1 MLIDKCSSGDTCSR
15 VLFIIVVSICLQTF
29 KDWFKNI
36 KYLIHRFCT
45 TKGHGH
51 SHNDHDH
58 GHAHNHGHAHAGG
71 GGCGH
76 SHGGGGSQK
85 DHSPEEREEMR
96 KKLHENWDEDD
107 EEIPE

>member
-1 MLIDKCSSGDTCSR
+1 MSLS
-15 VLFIIVVSICLQTF
+15 VF
-29 KDWFKNI
+29 KTLKVWFKNI
-36 KYLIHRFCT
+36 KYLIHCFFA

-107 EEIPE
+107 EEIPEYDFF